1 MSAELECWLARLYT
15 DVELRERFLADPE
28 GVLAQ
33 TGPARSSS
41 PSPSK
46 STSPSLRQQLLA
58 IDREGLRLHARS
70 LAAKRRSQ
78 GRQARPRLRDRLR
91 AWFHR

>member
-33 TGPARSSS
+33 MAEARSSS
-41 PSPSK
+41 PSK
-46 STSPSLRQQLLA
+46 SPSPSLRQQLL
-58 IDREGLRLHARS
+58 DVDLEGLRLHARS

-78 GRQARPRLRDRLR
+78 GRQARPRLHDRLR